1 MMLNDADAKPLA
13 EALSQDQRHQ
23 SIQMFKR
30 TVRPQKLKAG
40 LEDAAEAISGLC
52 RRRNAR
58 AIEQMF
64 LRWPFNRRVSACLV
78 RVTAFDLFSG

>member
-30 TVRPQKLKAG
+30 TAMTGEQILQAG
-40 LEDAAEAISGLC
+40 HGYE
-52 RRRNAR
+52 
-58 AIEQMF
+58 F
-64 LRWPFNRRVSACLV
+64 
-78 RVTAFDLFSG
+78 